1 MQNIIIGTAGH
12 IDHGKTTLIK
22 AITGRE
28 TDRLK
33 EEKERGIS
41 IDLGFTYFDLPS
53 GRRAGIVDVPGHEKF
68 IKNMLAGV
76 GGIDIVVL
84 VIAADEGIMPQTQE
98 HLNILQLLEVKR
110 GIIAL
115 TKIDMVEEDWLELV
129 KEDIREAIQGTFLEY
144 VPIVPVSSTQGI
156 GIQELILTMDGL
168 TKNLDKRD
176 INKPFRVPIDR
187 VFTITGFGTVVT
199 GTLIEGVIKEGETA
213 GIYPGGK
220 EVKIRSLQVHDTDV
234 KYAQAGQRVAIN
246 ISNLK
251 KGEVSRGDVLAPIG
265 SLPTSMM
272 LDGEVEL
279 LTDSPFSINNRERV
293 RVYHGTSEI
302 LARIILLD
310 REELKPGQKCFV
322 QLRLEENISA
332 KPLDRFILRFY
343 SPMITIGGGIILDA
357 NPPKRKRFKE
367 DVIQELSIK
376 KKGDSKDILNHFLS
390 QYSKEFLSLE
400 EISRRTGILIQ
411 DVIELSEDL
420 VDENVIIKIS
430 QGNDIYLFHMDFID
444 DLSKRIVSF
453 LTSYHSQHPLKAGA
467 PKEEIRSRFFRE
479 ERVKVIEELFKV
491 MEERGSIKMKQ
502 DTIAKF
508 DFTIQLSKE
517 QERIAENIEKE
528 FLKGGVNPPRWEE
541 LIRDPKDL
549 KEHRQVFEALNEWG
563 TLIKINEEIYFHQKV
578 YHTILEALKEYF
590 LSHTEI
596 NVAAFRDLLGTSRKY
611 AIALLEH
618 FDQRKITRRIGDNRI
633 SNI

>member
-1 MQNIIIGTAGH
+1 M
-12 IDHGKTTLIK
+12 
-22 AITGRE
+22 
-28 TDRLK
+28 
-33 EEKERGIS
+33 
-41 IDLGFTYFDLPS
+41 
-53 GRRAGIVDVPGHEKF
+53 
-68 IKNMLAGV
+68 
-76 GGIDIVVL
+76 
-84 VIAADEGIMPQTQE
+84 
-98 HLNILQLLEVKR
+98 
-110 GIIAL
+110 
-115 TKIDMVEEDWLELV
+115 
-129 KEDIREAIQGTFLEY
+129 
-144 VPIVPVSSTQGI
+144 
-156 GIQELILTMDGL
+156 
-168 TKNLDKRD
+168 
-176 INKPFRVPIDR
+176 
-187 VFTITGFGTVVT
+187 
-199 GTLIEGVIKEGETA
+199 
-213 GIYPGGK
+213 
-220 EVKIRSLQVHDTDV
+220 KIRSLQVHDTDV

-502 DTIAKF
+502 DTI
-508 DFTIQLSKE
+508 
-517 QERIAENIEKE
+517 
-528 FLKGGVNPPRWEE
+528 
-541 LIRDPKDL
+541 
-549 KEHRQVFEALNEWG
+549 
-563 TLIKINEEIYFHQKV
+563 
-578 YHTILEALKEYF
+578 
-590 LSHTEI
+590 
-596 NVAAFRDLLGTSRKY
+596 
-611 AIALLEH
+611 
-618 FDQRKITRRIGDNRI
+618 
-633 SNI
+633 

>member
-1 MQNIIIGTAGH
+1 M
-12 IDHGKTTLIK
+12 
-22 AITGRE
+22 
-28 TDRLK
+28 
-33 EEKERGIS
+33 
-41 IDLGFTYFDLPS
+41 
-53 GRRAGIVDVPGHEKF
+53 
-68 IKNMLAGV
+68 
-76 GGIDIVVL
+76 
-84 VIAADEGIMPQTQE
+84 DE
-98 HLNILQLLEVKR
+98 
-110 GIIAL
+110 
-115 TKIDMVEEDWLELV
+115 
-129 KEDIREAIQGTFLEY
+129 
-144 VPIVPVSSTQGI
+144 
-156 GIQELILTMDGL
+156 L

-376 KKGDSKDILNHFLS
+376 KK
-390 QYSKEFLSLE
+390 
-400 EISRRTGILIQ
+400 EIQ
-411 DVIELSEDL
+411 
-420 VDENVIIKIS
+420 
-430 QGNDIYLFHMDFID
+430 
-444 DLSKRIVSF
+444 RIF
-453 LTSYHSQHPLKAGA
+453 
-467 PKEEIRSRFFRE
+467 
-479 ERVKVIEELFKV
+479 
-491 MEERGSIKMKQ
+491 
-502 DTIAKF
+502 
-508 DFTIQLSKE
+508 
-517 QERIAENIEKE
+517 
-528 FLKGGVNPPRWEE
+528 
-541 LIRDPKDL
+541 
-549 KEHRQVFEALNEWG
+549 
-563 TLIKINEEIYFHQKV
+563 
-578 YHTILEALKEYF
+578 
-590 LSHTEI
+590 
-596 NVAAFRDLLGTSRKY
+596 
-611 AIALLEH
+611 
-618 FDQRKITRRIGDNRI
+618 
-633 SNI
+633 